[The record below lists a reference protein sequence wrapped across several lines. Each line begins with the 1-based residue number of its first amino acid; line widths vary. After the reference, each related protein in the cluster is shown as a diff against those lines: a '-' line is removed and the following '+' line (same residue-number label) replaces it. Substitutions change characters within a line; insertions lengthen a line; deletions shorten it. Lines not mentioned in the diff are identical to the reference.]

1 MIHRSSGTD
10 SVRKRPS
17 SRPILLA
24 GIVAIA
30 TLIVSAAP
38 LEAQNLRNDYF
49 VHEFWAE
56 LEPMAGPLS
65 SHAPSASAA
74 SSTART
80 ANSPGNSGK
89 VLSPPPV
96 SRPLTEIL
104 KEAQYVYSG
113 MIYGFSFTYV
123 PGDAARGIAGSFE
136 LKPIAEIKWGDPHLK
151 VLDSHVDSSRV
162 VARVMYSLA
171 PFQETWTHGWDSNV
185 YPTATGRG
193 TSRYFLS
200 YDEKIASYKDA
211 MKEAIRDYLRQR
223 IYNRPRKVTGQLVLR
238 GSPYTII
245 DGGQYVTTLT
255 IKLRID
261 KVQPYTVY

>member
-1 MIHRSSGTD
+1 MIQRSLRTD
-10 SVRKRPS
+10 TTQTRPS
-17 SRPILLA
+17 FRPLLLA
-24 GIVAIA
+24 CIA
-30 TLIVSAAP
+30 AVVGTLASAAP
-38 LEAQNLRNDYF
+38 LYAQNLRNDYF

-56 LEPMAGPLS
+56 LEPMADPLTTN
-65 SHAPSASAA
+65 APSSSAGSPAA
-74 SSTART
+74 STAS
-80 ANSPGNSGK
+80 SPPSSGK
-89 VLSPPPV
+89 ALSPPPV
-96 SRPLTEIL
+96 TKPLTEIL

-123 PGDAARGIAGSFE
+123 PGDTTRGIAESFE
-136 LKPIAEIKWGDPHLK
+136 LKPIAQIKWGDPHLK
-151 VLDSHVDSSRV
+151 VLDSRVDSSRV

-200 YDEKIASYKDA
+200 YDEKIASYRDA

-223 IYNRPRKVTGQLVLR
+223 IYNKPRKVTGQLVLR

-245 DGGQYVTTLT
+245 DSGQYVTTLT
-255 IKLRID
+255 VKLRID
-261 KVQPYTVY
+261 KVQPYSVY